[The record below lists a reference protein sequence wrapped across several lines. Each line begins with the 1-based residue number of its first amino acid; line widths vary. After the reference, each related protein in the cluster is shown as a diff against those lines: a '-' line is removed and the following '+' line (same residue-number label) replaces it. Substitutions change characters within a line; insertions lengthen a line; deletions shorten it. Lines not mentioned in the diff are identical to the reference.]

1 MRFKHFQTL
10 SSPLM
15 LIHTDYVYI
24 AVFELKVE
32 KHILG
37 FLFHLHTN
45 TRITVRVAAFTIAK
59 SAADGRRPA

>member
-1 MRFKHFQTL
+1 
-10 SSPLM
+10 
-15 LIHTDYVYI
+15 LISQS
-24 AVFELKVE
+24 LKSKSKNTFV
-32 KHILG
+32 G